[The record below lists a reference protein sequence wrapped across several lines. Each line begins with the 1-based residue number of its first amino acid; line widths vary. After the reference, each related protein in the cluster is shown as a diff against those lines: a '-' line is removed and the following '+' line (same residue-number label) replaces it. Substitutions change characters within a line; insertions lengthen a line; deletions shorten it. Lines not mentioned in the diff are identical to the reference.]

1 MQWRGRWAQDDTQRK
16 VVCRNFGGERGG
28 ASLLVL
34 VIIPKLQRDWEK
46 IQAGKE
52 LKSVILPQS
61 WQRNSPF
68 PGGAAGQ
75 NASPKPF
82 EPSALLESGRTCCT
96 GAIQKNA
103 VMVSRAFR
111 DRCWRWSRKEARKSN
126 HLRALRERCWRRS
139 WKEARNYHVLHLKHR
154 VRRNA
159 AMTN

>member
-52 LKSVILPQS
+52 LKSVILPQP

-75 NASPKPF
+75 NAPPKHSWRVV
-82 EPSALLESGRTCCT
+82 EQAARARSKKTPS
-96 GAIQKNA
+96 
-103 VMVSRAFR
+103 
-111 DRCWRWSRKEARKSN
+111 W
-126 HLRALRERCWRRS
+126 
-139 WKEARNYHVLHLKHR
+139 
-154 VRRNA
+154 
-159 AMTN
+159 